1 MFSRFISVMNDAN
14 LQAII
19 AAFQQMSGWEIT
31 AALMGVAYILLA
43 AKESQWCWLF
53 ALLSTLIYTVLFW
66 EGQLPMQALLNVYYM
81 GMAVYGFWLWRTGAA
96 QAQGA
101 QTQSLRISKWR
112 WRQHA
117 LFIVVGIVL
126 SSVVSMYLQSTGQS
140 QSPVLDA
147 YTTVFSVM
155 NTWLIAKKVLENWL
169 YWVVIDAAATV
180 LYFQTGYYAT
190 AALFVLNTLMA
201 VAGFIHWVKLHQQ
214 QRT

>member
-1 MFSRFISVMNDAN
+1 MYQDNIQAVTQA
-14 LQAII
+14 LQG
-19 AAFQQMSGWEIT
+19 MSAWEIT
-31 AALMGVAYILLA
+31 AASMGVAYILLA

-81 GMAVYGFWLWRTGAA
+81 GMAVYGFWLWRKH
-96 QAQGA
+96 GA
-101 QTQSLRISKWR
+101 QTNALTISRWH
-112 WRQHA
+112 WRQH
-117 LFIVVGIVL
+117 LIFVVVGVVMSGL
-126 SSVVSMYLQSTGQS
+126 VSMYLQKTGQS

-147 YTTVFSVM
+147 CTTVFSVM

-180 LYFQTGYYAT
+180 LYVQTGYYAT

-201 VAGFIHWVKLHQQ
+201 VAGFIHWVKLYKQ
-214 QRT
+214 QRS

>member
-1 MFSRFISVMNDAN
+1 MNNAN

-43 AKESQWCWLF
+43 AKESQWCWLL

-81 GMAVYGFWLWRTGAA
+81 GMAVYGFWLWRTHMTEKH
-96 QAQGA
+96 GA
-101 QTQSLRISKWR
+101 QTNTLTISRWH
-112 WRQHA
+112 WRQH
-117 LFIVVGIVL
+117 LMFVVVGVVV
-126 SSVVSMYLQSTGQS
+126 SSLVSMYLQKTGQS

-180 LYFQTGYYAT
+180 LYVQTGYYAT

-201 VAGFIHWVKLHQQ
+201 VAGYVSWVKLHQQ
-214 QRT
+214 QPT